1 MEREVE
7 REVEPRAVGG
17 PERRS
22 PSFGERLIDQIL
34 RRRFLIYV
42 LFIAGI
48 VAWKLAPQMA
58 NVVKKVP
65 GIGKAAGR
73 ALVISGSDSA
83 PQFVVETVAQFTSE
97 YPKVSVEL
105 GGGGTLQALENLL
118 NKRADVAVLCRPPT
132 DREMRIAGERGD
144 SLVYFPVALGG
155 IAVLAPRA
163 AGIDAITLGELR
175 ALVSSGPAAAFPG
188 RRIERF
194 YGPSPNSGL
203 WEALLA
209 RLGMPTSL
217 APAYVPLETG
227 EQVVSALRQD
237 AGGIGF
243 TSTLT
248 YTLATADESVR
259 EVAVTI
265 EGIGARLPTKG
276 NIVDGSYPIF
286 HHIYLCT
293 ISGGGALASGFVTY
307 YTQPTGQKWV
317 ARRGFLP
324 ARLPSRVVQL
334 SGGST
339 S

>member
-1 MEREVE
+1 MEHDVDRGTAGG
-7 REVEPRAVGG
+7 RAHPG
-17 PERRS
+17 PT
-22 PSFGERLIDQIL
+22 FGRWLVDQIL
-34 RRRFLIYV
+34 GRRYVIYV

-48 VAWKLAPQMA
+48 IGWRLAPQLS
-58 NVVKKVP
+58 NVIKKVP
-65 GIGKAAGR
+65 GIGKASGG
-73 ALVISGSDSA
+73 ALVISGTDSA
-83 PQFVVETVAQFTSE
+83 PGFVVETVAQFTSE
-97 YPKVSVEL
+97 YPKVTVEL
-105 GGGGTLQALENLL
+105 GGGGTLTALENLL
-118 NKRADVAVLCRPPT
+118 NKRADIAVLSRPPT
-132 DREMRIAGERGD
+132 DREARIAGERGD

-155 IAVLAPRA
+155 IALLAPTA
-163 AGIDAITLGELR
+163 SGIEAITLGELR
-175 ALVSSGPAAAFPG
+175 ALLANGPAAAFPG

-194 YGPSPNSGL
+194 YGLSPNSGL

-209 RLGMPTSL
+209 RLGMPASL
-217 APAYVPLETG
+217 APTYVPLETG

-237 AGGIGF
+237 PAGIGF

-248 YTLATADESVR
+248 YELAATGGGVR
-259 EVAVTI
+259 EVAVTT

-286 HHIYLCT
+286 HNIYLCT
-293 ISGGGALASGFVTY
+293 ISGGEAIASGFVTY

>member
-1 MEREVE
+1 MERDFD
-7 REVEPRAVGG
+7 RG
-17 PERRS
+17 PTGVR
-22 PSFGERLIDQIL
+22 PHPGPGFGRWLVDQIL
-34 RRRFLIYV
+34 GRRYIIYV

-48 VAWKLAPQMA
+48 IGWRLAPQLS

-65 GIGKAAGR
+65 GIGKASGGAI
-73 ALVISGSDSA
+73 VISGTDSA
-83 PQFVVETVAQFTSE
+83 PEFVVETVAQFTSE
-97 YPKVSVEL
+97 YPKVTVEI
-105 GGGGTLQALENLL
+105 GGGGTLTALENLL
-118 NKRADVAVLCRPPT
+118 NRRADIAVLSRPPT
-132 DREMRIAGERGD
+132 EREARIAGERGD
-144 SLVYFPVALGG
+144 SLVCFPVALGG
-155 IAVLAPRA
+155 IAFLAPAA
-163 AGIDAITLGELR
+163 AGIEAVTLGELR
-175 ALVSSGPAAAFPG
+175 ALLASGPAAAFPG
-188 RRIERF
+188 RRVERL
-194 YGPSPNSGL
+194 YGPNPNSGL

-209 RLGMPTSL
+209 RLGMPPTL

-237 AGGIGF
+237 PGGIGF

-248 YTLATADESVR
+248 YELAAEGEAVR
-259 EVAVTI
+259 EVAVTTD
-265 EGIGARLPTKG
+265 GIGARLPTKG

-286 HHIYLCT
+286 HNIYLCT
-293 ISGGGALASGFVTY
+293 ISGGEALASGFVTY